1 MGWGTKQLSYLVGFY
16 DGEHKS
22 FSKIWTSNFRKIEKY
37 PNSEIPVCPLAVSS
51 EELISEQIYSFKW
64 EFSNLSD
71 NIYDII
77 VAKDSQFQHIDAKQL
92 IETLYKDSMYNES
105 REKDMTVSAVE
116 TIKKQVSGQDPC
128 TFLYEL
134 LQNANDDPDGDFV
147 EVEIRLTKNMLVFRH
162 TGKQFTAPN
171 VLGICGVGDGGK
183 ADNKEAIGY
192 KGIGFKNVFIRNSYV
207 YIQTGDYSFSF
218 DEKNVGESFMTTP
231 KWEEEVQLDS
241 EVRSILAQDKDKY
254 HVNIFMKPRTK
265 KALFEEENNY
275 KSLLH
280 KAFDDIKQIL
290 FISHIN
296 KVSVMIEGEDTF
308 VCSRDT
314 NGASWAFS
322 KKYPDSISPNLRVRI
337 NERLKE
343 DTNRLPAKMENKQ
356 ETFASFAC
364 QTEDNYI
371 VVNEKE
377 THIYCGLKAEKAKW
391 GFPFEMNTDMVPTG
405 ARDDIESGEFWNE
418 EWANIA
424 GALFFEWLNDLID
437 DEEYNLSSIFRLVP
451 NFELCN

>member
-1 MGWGTKQLSYLVGFY
+1 
-16 DGEHKS
+16 
-22 FSKIWTSNFRKIEKY
+22 
-37 PNSEIPVCPLAVSS
+37 
-51 EELISEQIYSFKW
+51 
-64 EFSNLSD
+64 
-71 NIYDII
+71 
-77 VAKDSQFQHIDAKQL
+77 
-92 IETLYKDSMYNES
+92 
-105 REKDMTVSAVE
+105 
-116 TIKKQVSGQDPC
+116 
-128 TFLYEL
+128 
-134 LQNANDDPDGDFV
+134 
-147 EVEIRLTKNMLVFRH
+147 
-162 TGKQFTAPN
+162 
-171 VLGICGVGDGGK
+171 
-183 ADNKEAIGY
+183 
-192 KGIGFKNVFIRNSYV
+192 
-207 YIQTGDYSFSF
+207 
-218 DEKNVGESFMTTP
+218 MTTP

-322 KKYPDSISPNLRVRI
+322 KKYPDSISPNLRARI

-377 THIYCGLKAEKAKW
+377 THIYCGLKAEKAN
-391 GFPFEMNTDMVPTG
+391 GDFHL
-405 ARDDIESGEFWNE
+405 R
-418 EWANIA
+418 
-424 GALFFEWLNDLID
+424 
-437 DEEYNLSSIFRLVP
+437 
-451 NFELCN
+451 